1 MKNIGFV
8 FFFKKSFNKRFS
20 PLFGIFKFIEINDWT
35 SNVFDIDLQ
44 DFFIW
49 RQHLLFLFFNFIVTM
64 HVHLVS
70 VSHVVPAFVLFY
82 FNESS
87 NEESSPFQTK
97 KFQIYKLITV
107 RLMHGFQPLEHWDF
121 TEKPH
126 HFFFFRC
133 SNAEIAITPFLTT
146 THFVDN
152 FSVIKHIDINTSYQ
166 RCYMYCRCFIGILI
180 CKSWNV
186 LRKVTVLEIGCTIL
200 TFFLC

>member
-1 MKNIGFV
+1 MTEPPTCLISICKIF
-8 FFFKKSFNKRFS
+8 
-20 PLFGIFKFIEINDWT
+20 LFGGSICFSF
-35 SNVFDIDLQ
+35 S
-44 DFFIW
+44 
-49 RQHLLFLFFNFIVTM
+49 LFLLLQCTCTSCQFRMWFLAFF
-64 HVHLVS
+64 
-70 VSHVVPAFVLFY
+70 LFY

-166 RCYMYCRCFIGILI
+166 RCYRYCRCFIGILI

-186 LRKVTVLEIGCTIL
+186 LRKVTALEIGCTIL